1 MLSSTDPSM
10 ENWYR
15 AIDADPRFHALARQR
30 SRLGW
35 GLGGAVLAVYYSFIL
50 VIAFKPAWLVRPLG
64 PTTVV
69 TVGIAAGLAIIALC
83 VALTGVYIWQANRD
97 FDRKNR
103 EIVDDARRNA

>member
-1 MLSSTDPSM
+1 MRFARGIHGKV
-10 ENWYR
+10 R
-15 AIDADPRFHALARQR
+15 AVPERAGLAGALPAG
-30 SRLGW
+30 LGW
-35 GLGGAVLAVYYSFIL
+35 GLGGAVLVAYYSFIL

-64 PTTVV
+64 PTTAI